1 MIRLLCLD
9 QHYIAVQIFRLF
21 MVTARVIS
29 LGCVSIHFNIM
40 FNCLIMVFSYQ
51 DADGMANSV
60 NPDQTA
66 PVGAV

>member
-1 MIRLLCLD
+1 MIRLLRLD

-29 LGCVSIHFNIM
+29 LGCVYIHFNIM
-40 FNCLIMVFSYQ
+40 SNCLIMVFSYQ
-51 DADGMANSV
+51 DAHGMAISV

-66 PVGAV
+66 PTGAV